1 MTSAPAPLLD
11 AMRRRNAQQVAELLA
26 ADPQLAR
33 GRAAGGETLVLHACY
48 LGAPELVP
56 LLLAGRAPDACEA
69 AALGDVPALRTALE
83 EDDDARVRRS
93 SDGWTPLHL
102 AAFFG
107 RDEAAALLID
117 HGAPINGHA
126 TNATRNTPLHAAL
139 AGAVNATLV
148 RRLVMAGGVGHR
160 PRRPWR
166 HAAAPGRLARRG
178 RPVRPPAG
186 ARRRPRRAHGR
197 GRHPGADGRR
207 PGLPRAGGTAGAA
220 RALTAP

>member
-1 MTSAPAPLLD
+1 MRTAPAPLLD
-11 AMRRRNAQQVAELLA
+11 AMRRRNARQVAELLA
-26 ADPQLAR
+26 ADPALALA
-33 GRAAGGETLVLHACY
+33 RAAGGETLVLHACY

-56 LLLAGRAPDACEA
+56 VLLAGRAPDACEA
-69 AALGDVPALRTALE
+69 AALGDVAALRTALE

-139 AGAVNATLV
+139 AGAVSATLV
-148 RRLVMAGGVGHR
+148 RRLVMAGASVTARDAHGATPLHLAASRGADPLCDLLLARGADVHARMADGTTPAQMAANR
-160 PRRPWR
+160 GFPALAERLA
-166 HAAAPGRLARRG
+166 AAAP
-178 RPVRPPAG
+178 
-186 ARRRPRRAHGR
+186 
-197 GRHPGADGRR
+197 
-207 PGLPRAGGTAGAA
+207 
-220 RALTAP
+220 

>member
-1 MTSAPAPLLD
+1 MVPAPAALLD
-11 AMRRRNAQQVAELLA
+11 AMRHRNAQQVAELLA
-26 ADPQLAR
+26 ADPALALA
-33 GRAAGGETLVLHACY
+33 RAAGGETLVLHACY

-56 LLLAGRAPDACEA
+56 LLLAGRALDACEA
-69 AALGDVPALRTALE
+69 AALGDVAALRTALE

-139 AGAVNATLV
+139 AGAVSATLV
-148 RRLVMAGGVGHR
+148 RRLVMAGASVTARDAHGATPLHLAASRGAEPLCDLLLARGADVHARMADGTTPAQMAANR
-160 PRRPWR
+160 GFPALAERLA
-166 HAAAPGRLARRG
+166 AAAP
-178 RPVRPPAG
+178 
-186 ARRRPRRAHGR
+186 
-197 GRHPGADGRR
+197 
-207 PGLPRAGGTAGAA
+207 
-220 RALTAP
+220 

>member
-1 MTSAPAPLLD
+1 MVPAPAALLD
-11 AMRRRNAQQVAELLA
+11 AMRHRNAQQVAELLA
-26 ADPQLAR
+26 ADPALAA
-33 GRAAGGETLVLHACY
+33 GRAGGGETLVLHACY

-56 LLLAGRAPDACEA
+56 LLLAGRALDACEA
-69 AALGDVPALRTALE
+69 AALGDVAALRTALE

-139 AGAVNATLV
+139 AGAVSATLV
-148 RRLVMAGGVGHR
+148 RRLVMAGASVTARDAHGATPLHLAASRGAEPLCDLLLARGADVHARMADGTTPAQMAANR
-160 PRRPWR
+160 GFPALAERLA
-166 HAAAPGRLARRG
+166 AAAP
-178 RPVRPPAG
+178 
-186 ARRRPRRAHGR
+186 
-197 GRHPGADGRR
+197 
-207 PGLPRAGGTAGAA
+207 
-220 RALTAP
+220 

>member
-1 MTSAPAPLLD
+1 MTSASAPLLD

-148 RRLVMAGGVGHR
+148 RRLVMAGASVTARDAHGATPLHL
-160 PRRPWR
+160 
-166 HAAAPGRLARRG
+166 AASRGADALCDLLLARGADPGARTAEGATPAQMAADRGFPALGERLA
-178 RPVRPPAG
+178 PPA
-186 ARRRPRRAHGR
+186 P
-197 GRHPGADGRR
+197 
-207 PGLPRAGGTAGAA
+207 
-220 RALTAP
+220 

>member
-1 MTSAPAPLLD
+1 MTS
-11 AMRRRNAQQVAELLA
+11 

-148 RRLVMAGGVGHR
+148 RRLVMAGASVTARDAHGATPLHL
-160 PRRPWR
+160 
-166 HAAAPGRLARRG
+166 AASRGADALCDLLLARGADPGACTAEGATPARMAADRG
-178 RPVRPPAG
+178 FPALGERLEPPA
-186 ARRRPRRAHGR
+186 P
-197 GRHPGADGRR
+197 
-207 PGLPRAGGTAGAA
+207 
-220 RALTAP
+220 

>member
-1 MTSAPAPLLD
+1 MTPAPAPLLD

-26 ADPQLAR
+26 ADPRLAR
-33 GRAAGGETLVLHACY
+33 ARAAGGETLVLHACY

-69 AALGDVPALRTALE
+69 AALGDVAALRTALE

-148 RRLVMAGGVGHR
+148 RRLVMAGASVTARDAHGATPLHLAASRGADALCDLLLAR
-160 PRRPWR
+160 GADPRARTADGATPAQM
-166 HAAAPGRLARRG
+166 AAARGFPALGDRLES
-178 RPVRPPAG
+178 PA
-186 ARRRPRRAHGR
+186 P
-197 GRHPGADGRR
+197 
-207 PGLPRAGGTAGAA
+207 
-220 RALTAP
+220 

>member
-1 MTSAPAPLLD
+1 MRTAPAPLLD
-11 AMRRRNAQQVAELLA
+11 AMRRRNARQVAELLA
-26 ADPQLAR
+26 ADPALALA
-33 GRAAGGETLVLHACY
+33 RAAGGETLVLHACY

-69 AALGDVPALRTALE
+69 AALGDVAALRTALE
-83 EDDDARVRRS
+83 DDDDARVRRS

-139 AGAVNATLV
+139 AGAVSATLV
-148 RRLVMAGGVGHR
+148 RRLVMAGASVTARDAHGATPLHL
-160 PRRPWR
+160 
-166 HAAAPGRLARRG
+166 AASRGAEPLCDLLLARGADPGARTAEGATPGQMATDRG
-178 RPVRPPAG
+178 FPALGERLEPPA
-186 ARRRPRRAHGR
+186 P
-197 GRHPGADGRR
+197 
-207 PGLPRAGGTAGAA
+207 
-220 RALTAP
+220 

>member
-1 MTSAPAPLLD
+1 MRTAPAPLLD
-11 AMRRRNAQQVAELLA
+11 AMRRRNARQVAELLA
-26 ADPQLAR
+26 ADPALALA
-33 GRAAGGETLVLHACY
+33 RAAGGETLVLHACY

-56 LLLAGRAPDACEA
+56 VLLAGRAPDACEA

-139 AGAVNATLV
+139 AGAVSATLV
-148 RRLVMAGGVGHR
+148 RRLVMAGASVTARDAHGATPLHL
-160 PRRPWR
+160 
-166 HAAAPGRLARRG
+166 AASRGAEPLCDLLLARGADPGARTAEGATPAQMATDRGFPALGERLA
-178 RPVRPPAG
+178 
-186 ARRRPRRAHGR
+186 
-197 GRHPGADGRR
+197 
-207 PGLPRAGGTAGAA
+207 
-220 RALTAP
+220 ALQP

>member
-1 MTSAPAPLLD
+1 MRTAPAPLLD
-11 AMRRRNAQQVAELLA
+11 AMRRRNARQVAELLA
-26 ADPQLAR
+26 ADPALALA
-33 GRAAGGETLVLHACY
+33 RAAGGETLVLHACY

-56 LLLAGRAPDACEA
+56 VLLAGRAPDACEA
-69 AALGDVPALRTALE
+69 AALGDVAALRTALE

-139 AGAVNATLV
+139 AGAVSATLV
-148 RRLVMAGGVGHR
+148 RRLVMAGASVTARDAHGATPLHL
-160 PRRPWR
+160 
-166 HAAAPGRLARRG
+166 AASRGAEPLCDLLLARGADPGARTAEGATPGQMATDRG
-178 RPVRPPAG
+178 FPALGERLEPPA
-186 ARRRPRRAHGR
+186 P
-197 GRHPGADGRR
+197 
-207 PGLPRAGGTAGAA
+207 
-220 RALTAP
+220 

>member
-1 MTSAPAPLLD
+1 MRTAPAPLLD
-11 AMRRRNAQQVAELLA
+11 AMRRRNARQVAELLA
-26 ADPQLAR
+26 ADPALALA
-33 GRAAGGETLVLHACY
+33 RAAGGETLVLHACY

-139 AGAVNATLV
+139 AGAVSATLV
-148 RRLVMAGGVGHR
+148 RRLVMAGASVTARDAHGATPLHL
-160 PRRPWR
+160 
-166 HAAAPGRLARRG
+166 AASRGAEPLCDLLLARGADPGARTAEGATPGQMATDRG
-178 RPVRPPAG
+178 FPALGERLEPPA
-186 ARRRPRRAHGR
+186 P
-197 GRHPGADGRR
+197 
-207 PGLPRAGGTAGAA
+207 
-220 RALTAP
+220 

>member
-148 RRLVMAGGVGHR
+148 RRLVMAGASVTARDAHGATPLHL
-160 PRRPWR
+160 
-166 HAAAPGRLARRG
+166 AASRGADALCDLLLARGADPGACTAEGATPARMAADRGFPALGERLA
-178 RPVRPPAG
+178 
-186 ARRRPRRAHGR
+186 
-197 GRHPGADGRR
+197 
-207 PGLPRAGGTAGAA
+207 
-220 RALTAP
+220 ALQS

>member
-11 AMRRRNAQQVAELLA
+11 AMRRRNARQVAELLA
-26 ADPQLAR
+26 ADPALALA
-33 GRAAGGETLVLHACY
+33 RAAGGETLVLHACY

-56 LLLAGRAPDACEA
+56 VLLAGRAPDACEA
-69 AALGDVPALRTALE
+69 AALGDVAALRTALE
-83 EDDDARVRRS
+83 DDDDARVRRS

-139 AGAVNATLV
+139 AGAVSATLV
-148 RRLVMAGGVGHR
+148 RRLVMAGASVTARDAHGATPLHL
-160 PRRPWR
+160 
-166 HAAAPGRLARRG
+166 AASRGAEPLCDLLLARGADPGARTAEGATPGQMATDRG
-178 RPVRPPAG
+178 FPALGERLEPPA
-186 ARRRPRRAHGR
+186 P
-197 GRHPGADGRR
+197 
-207 PGLPRAGGTAGAA
+207 
-220 RALTAP
+220 

>member
-1 MTSAPAPLLD
+1 MRTAPAPLLD
-11 AMRRRNAQQVAELLA
+11 AMRRRNARQVAELLA

-69 AALGDVPALRTALE
+69 AALGDVAALRTALE
-83 EDDDARVRRS
+83 DDDDARVRRS

-139 AGAVNATLV
+139 AGAVSATLV
-148 RRLVMAGGVGHR
+148 RRLVMAGASVTARDAHGATPLHL
-160 PRRPWR
+160 
-166 HAAAPGRLARRG
+166 AASRGAEPLCDLLLARGADPGARTAEGATPGQMATDRG
-178 RPVRPPAG
+178 FPALGERLEPPA
-186 ARRRPRRAHGR
+186 P
-197 GRHPGADGRR
+197 
-207 PGLPRAGGTAGAA
+207 
-220 RALTAP
+220 